1 VPSDSP
7 WARLIATSGEAAVWL
22 ADLDAADAG
31 ERALAVLSED
41 ERARAARFVFD
52 LHRHRFIAC
61 RAWLRAQLGERVRR
75 AAHDLRFEYG
85 PMGKPSLAGG
95 ALRFNV
101 SHSDRYALLVV
112 ADAEVGVD
120 IERERS
126 LSDMDALAERVFS
139 AGERH
144 ALARVPAGRKAEA
157 FFAGWT
163 RKEAYIKARGE
174 GIGLLG
180 DIEVVLT
187 PDESPRLI
195 RVDGRPG
202 ELERWSMQALS
213 AVPGFAAAVCLEG
226 QGRHFTSV

>member
-1 VPSDSP
+1 MPSDSP
-7 WARLIATSGEAAVWL
+7 WARLIATSGAAAIWL

-31 ERALAVLSED
+31 ERALAVLSQD

-52 LHRHRFIAC
+52 VHRRRFIAC
-61 RAWLRAQLGERVRR
+61 RAWLRRQLGERLSR

-85 PMGKPSLAGG
+85 PVGKPSLAGG

-101 SHSDRYALLVV
+101 SHSDRYALLAV

-120 IERERS
+120 IERERP

-139 AGERH
+139 AGERQ
-144 ALARVPAGRKAEA
+144 ALAQVPAGRKAEA

-180 DIEVVLT
+180 AIEVVLT
-187 PDESPRLI
+187 PGEPPRLI
-195 RVDGRPG
+195 HVDGQPG
-202 ELERWSMQALS
+202 ELERWSIQALS
-213 AVPGFAAAVCLEG
+213 PVPGFAAAVCLEG
-226 QGRHFTSV
+226 PGRHFAPV